1 MLVAGLGL
9 FYFYLE
15 DQKIGTLTID
25 AGPRDGETY
34 FLMTEI
40 AEVVERNSEKIRLNV
55 ISSPPLV
62 QGETTRLKEGVQ
74 LTTVLSN
81 TPPIPKTSL
90 VATLYEEV
98 FQIITRTDT
107 GIYRIQDLDGKRLAL
122 PPHGTSELEYFW
134 TVGDHYDLLVQNV
147 EWTSMGELDAVRALL
162 NNQVDALF
170 FVGTTRNYA
179 TLILIE

>member
-15 DQKIGTLTID
+15 DQKIGTLTVD

-40 AEVVERNSEKIRLNV
+40 AEVVERNSDKIRLNV

-62 QGETTRLKEGVQ
+62 QGETTHLKEGVQ
-74 LTTVLSN
+74 LTTILSN

-90 VATLYEEV
+90 VATLYAV
-98 FQIITRTDT
+98 SYTHLT
-107 GIYRIQDLDGKRLAL
+107 L
-122 PPHGTSELEYFW
+122 P
-134 TVGDHYDLLVQNV
+134 
-147 EWTSMGELDAVRALL
+147 
-162 NNQVDALF
+162 
-170 FVGTTRNYA
+170 TTPYV
-179 TLILIE
+179 